1 MQIKEPIGGQ
11 LEILSRDDL
20 NKIHGAT
27 VEVLQRLGVKIWE
40 STALKLFK
48 DAGAEVDK
56 KTMMVRIPE
65 SLLKETVRKAPR
77 EFKLYGRDP
86 NYVLNMAG
94 NIVHF
99 GSSGLAVRVHD
110 LDGRIRPGK
119 LKDVGDLARLADA
132 LENIHMVI
140 MMVTPSDIPDD
151 IYHMYVILE
160 DWKNSGKTTDGWNYA
175 GKKAQ
180 ETIDMASILRGG
192 TEELMKKPCLLG
204 FTNPVS
210 PMQQSKELI
219 EGALIY
225 AKYKQPMIYAPEA
238 LAGGT
243 APATL
248 AGLLVQQNAEVLS
261 GIMISELANPG
272 TPVLYGTVSAA
283 LDMKTGAT
291 ALGGPE
297 VGLLN
302 IASGQLGRYYGL
314 PRRGTG
320 GNSDSK
326 TLDAQAG
333 LETATNMLMAGLA
346 GMNFIYDAC
355 GSLEGSITI
364 SYEKLVIDNEI
375 AGMVS
380 RILGGIEVTE
390 ETLAVD
396 EICKVGPNAS
406 YLGTPFTAKNF
417 RKEHFI
423 TTLLDRR
430 SLDTWLKTGSK
441 DITAVAREKAKKILK
456 EHEPVPMDKGVTAEL
471 EKYIKKE
478 SKTYGL

>member
-1 MQIKEPIGGQ
+1 M
-11 LEILSRDDL
+11 EILSKGDL
-20 NKIHGAT
+20 DKIHGAT
-27 VEVLQRLGVKIWE
+27 VEVLRRLGVKIWDP
-40 STALKLFK
+40 TALKMFK
-48 DAGAEVDK
+48 NAGADVDM

-65 SLLKETVRKAPR
+65 SLLKETIRRAPR

-86 NYVLNMAG
+86 NYVLNMAE
-94 NIVHF
+94 NYVHF
-99 GSSGLAVRVHD
+99 GTAGLAVRVRD
-110 LDGRIRPGK
+110 LDGRMRPGTV
-119 LKDVGDLARLADA
+119 KDVGDLARLADA

-140 MMVTPSDIPDD
+140 MMVTPSDVPDD
-151 IYHMYVILE
+151 LYHMHVILE
-160 DWKNSGKTTDGWNYA
+160 DWKNCGKTTDGWNYA
-175 GKKAQ
+175 TKKAQ
-180 ETIDMASILRGG
+180 ESIDMATILRGSK
-192 TEELMKKPCLLG
+192 EELMKKPCLLG

-210 PMQQSKELI
+210 PMQQSKELV
-219 EGALIY
+219 EGAILY
-225 AKYKQPMIYAPEA
+225 AKYRQPMIYAPEA
-238 LAGGT
+238 LSGGT

-261 GIMISELANPG
+261 GIMISQLANPG
-272 TPVLYGTVSAA
+272 APVLYGTVSAA

-302 IASGQLGRYYGL
+302 IATGQLGRYYGI

-333 LETATNMLMAGLA
+333 LETASNMMMSALA

-375 AGMVS
+375 AGMVT
-380 RILGGIEVTE
+380 RVLGGIEVSD

-406 YLGTPFTAKNF
+406 YLGTTFTGKHF
-417 RKEHFI
+417 RKEHFL
-423 TTLLDRR
+423 TSLLDRR
-430 SLDTWLKTGSK
+430 SLDSWMKTGSK
-441 DITAVAREKAKKILK
+441 DINSVAAEKARKILK
-456 EHEPVPMDKGVTAEL
+456 DHEPVPMDKDIVVEL

-478 SKTYGL
+478 AKTYNL

>member
-1 MQIKEPIGGQ
+1 MRINEPVGGQ

-20 NKIHGAT
+20 DKIHGAT
-27 VEVLQRLGVKIWE
+27 VEVLQKLGVKIWE
-40 STALKLFK
+40 PTALKLFK
-48 DAGAEVDK
+48 DAGADVDE

-65 SLLKETVRKAPR
+65 SLLKETIRQAPR
-77 EFKLYGRDP
+77 EFKLYGRNPD
-86 NYVLNMAG
+86 YVLNFSEKV
-94 NIVHF
+94 VHF
-99 GSSGLAVRVHD
+99 GSSGLAVKVRD
-110 LDGRIRPGK
+110 LEGKTRPGK

-132 LENIHMVI
+132 LDNIHMVI
-140 MMVTPSDIPDD
+140 MMVTPSDVPDD
-151 IYHMYVILE
+151 LYHMYVMLE
-160 DWKNSGKTTDGWNYA
+160 DWKNSSKATDGWSYA
-175 GKKAQ
+175 AKKAQ
-180 ETIDMASILRGG
+180 ESIEMASILRGS

-210 PMQQSKELI
+210 PMQQSKELV
-219 EGALIY
+219 EGAMIY

-238 LAGGT
+238 LSGGT

-261 GIMISELANPG
+261 GIMISELTNPG
-272 TPVLYGTVSAA
+272 APVLYGTVSAA

-302 IASGQLGRYYGL
+302 IASGQIGRYYGL
-314 PRRGTG
+314 PLRGTG

-326 TLDAQAG
+326 TLDVQAG

-380 RILGGIEVTE
+380 RVLDGIEVSE

-396 EICKVGPNAS
+396 EICRIGPN
-406 YLGTPFTAKNF
+406 YLGSPFTAKHF
-417 RKEHFI
+417 RKEHFL

-430 SLDTWLKTGSK
+430 SMDSWLRDGSK
-441 DITAVAREKAKKILK
+441 DITATAKERARRILK
-456 EHEPVPMDKGVTAEL
+456 EHQPVPMEKDVIAEL
-471 EKYIKKE
+471 ETYIKNE

>member
-1 MQIKEPIGGQ
+1 LEIKVPKGGQ
-11 LEILSRDDL
+11 LELLSRDDL
-20 NKIHGAT
+20 DKIHGAT
-27 VEVLQRLGVKIWE
+27 VEILQRLGMKIWE
-40 STALKLFK
+40 PTALKLFK
-48 DAGAEVDK
+48 DAGADVDE

-65 SLLKETVRKAPR
+65 GLLKDTIRKAPS
-77 EFKLYGRDP
+77 EFKLYGRDED
-86 NYVLNMAG
+86 YVLNMAG
-94 NIVHF
+94 NNVHI
-99 GSSGLAVRVHD
+99 GPAGLAVRVRD
-110 LDGRIRPGK
+110 LDGKIRPGT
-119 LKDVGDLARLADA
+119 LKDVGDLARLIDA
-132 LENIHMVI
+132 LDNIKMNV
-140 MMVTPSDIPDD
+140 MNVTPSDVPDD
-151 IYHMYVILE
+151 IYHMQVILE
-160 DWKNSGKTTDGWNYA
+160 DWKNCVKTTDGYNWTA
-175 GKKAQ
+175 RKAQ
-180 ETIDMASILRGG
+180 ETVDMASILRGG

-219 EGALIY
+219 EGALVY
-225 AKYKQPMIYAPEA
+225 AKYMQPMIYAPEA

-248 AGLLVQQNAEVLS
+248 AGLLAQQNAEVLS
-261 GIMISELANPG
+261 GIMISQLANPG
-272 TPVLYGTVSAA
+272 APVFYGTVSAA

-302 IASGQLGRYYGL
+302 VATGQLGRYYGL

-355 GSLEGSITI
+355 GSLEGSITT

-375 AGMVS
+375 AGMVT
-380 RILGGIEVTE
+380 RVLNGIEVTD

-396 EICKVGPNAS
+396 EICKVGPSAS
-406 YLGTPFTAKNF
+406 FLGTSFTAKHF
-417 RKEHFI
+417 RNEHFLP
-423 TTLLDRR
+423 TLLDRR
-430 SLDTWLKTGSK
+430 SLESWTKAGSE

-456 EHEPVPMDKGVTAEL
+456 EHEPVPMDKSVATEIEAYVKKTA
-471 EKYIKKE
+471 
-478 SKTYGL
+478 KTYGH